1 MSGRTFLPDD
11 DRVSAYL
18 DDELPAEE
26 RRAFEAELAAS
37 PELAAQVRSFG
48 SLRSALRDL
57 PEVEPPVDLV
67 AEGRRRRRVA
77 RARRTARPTLA
88 IVAVAAA
95 WFLVLGFGAGAVLPR
110 VVPALD
116 DLVDAHAAAATGAPN
131 GFAEM
136 DMAMTGEDHPETLG
150 DGMELSAVYAR
161 GQLVLLSYSDGE
173 HAVSVFEQPGVVDWQ
188 EMPDDGEM
196 KPMADDSMSW
206 TKDMEGTEV
215 MVISSGDTVRTVVA
229 DPGMGPMVDS
239 VMSMAD
245 GADGGPSI
253 GERLRRA
260 AAEVVGLFGLD

>member
-1 MSGRTFLPDD
+1 MFLPDD

-18 DDELPAEE
+18 DDELSSEE
-26 RRAFEAELAAS
+26 RRGFEEELAAS
-37 PELAAQVRSFG
+37 PELAAQVRSVG

-57 PEVEPPVDLV
+57 PEVEPPMDLV

-77 RARRTARPTLA
+77 RARRTTRPAMA

-95 WFLVLGFGAGAVLPR
+95 WFLVLGFGAGSALPR

-116 DLVDAHAAAATGAPN
+116 DLVDAHAAAASGVPI

-136 DMAMTGEDHPETLG
+136 DMAMMGEDHPGTLG
-150 DGMELSAVYAR
+150 DGMELAAVFAR

-173 HAVSVFEQPGVVDWQ
+173 HAVSVFEQPGVVDWK
-188 EMPDDGEM
+188 EMPDGGEM

-206 TKDMEGTEV
+206 TKAMEGTEV
-215 MVISSGDTVRTVVA
+215 MVVSSGDTVLTVVA
-229 DPGMGPMVDS
+229 DPGMGPMTDA

-245 GADGGPSI
+245 GDGDGPSI
-253 GERLRRA
+253 TERLRRA
-260 AAEVVGLFGLD
+260 AADVVGMFGLD